1 MIASEK
7 MGLLVVQILFVSL
20 LALVEGW
27 MGPYRRLPGCGGAGS
42 GGHYGHMLHVSTD
55 KGADVDTNA
64 HLLQPADG
72 AEPGLGPIHGSRS
85 RSRTSSD
92 SDANLLQAEVN
103 GINGNNKNLRNLK
116 KAPGQDLPEI
126 MKSWNEMQGLSER
139 GLLEPLRSS
148 SNVDRS
154 EEALTLAYKRCEYVT
169 KLFSK
174 TFYTGTSLMSKDA
187 RKHVWAIYTWCRRT
201 DDLVD
206 SPRALMNLDT
216 LKFDLDAWSLRTERI
231 WKNDPMDL
239 FDYAMADTVQKYP
252 NLSIEPYNDM
262 IKGMIMDVPGMGQDR
277 YQDFEELYLYC
288 YRVAG
293 TVGVM
298 TLPILGV
305 AEGYT
310 EAQARKPAEAL
321 GIALQLTNILR
332 DVGED
337 LERGRIYLPLDEI
350 ERFGLTEDD
359 LFACQVT
366 PKWVA
371 FMKFQI
377 ARARDYYQRAK
388 EGIPMLAP
396 SGRLAVQASLDLYSK
411 ILDKIE
417 ANNYD
422 NFRKR
427 AYTTKLEK
435 LAILPSSI
443 MSVMQAGKE

>member
-1 MIASEK
+1 MCSLLVQ
-7 MGLLVVQILFVSL
+7 LLVVTLIA
-20 LALVEGW
+20 LAEGW
-27 MGPYRRLPGCGGAGS
+27 IGPNSRLQRHFKTAVR
-42 GGHYGHMLHVSTD
+42 VSTD
-55 KGADVDTNA
+55 KGSDQQVNTNA
-64 HLLQPADG
+64 QNSNKYLI
-72 AEPGLGPIHGSRS
+72 EPVEGFATAQSGSSS
-85 RSRTSSD
+85 RGEVENSD
-92 SDANLLQAEVN
+92 SDSTQELSQ
-103 GINGNNKNLRNLK
+103 KQRKQRNLK
-116 KAPGQDLPEI
+116 KAPGQDLPYI
-126 MKSWNEMQGLSER
+126 MKNWNEMQGLSER
-139 GLLEPLRSS
+139 NLLEPSRGPGFEG
-148 SNVDRS
+148 RS

-174 TFYTGTSLMSKDA
+174 TFYTGTSLMSEDA

-216 LKFDLDAWSLRTERI
+216 LKSDLDEWTIRTERI
-231 WKNDPMDL
+231 WQNDPTDL

-277 YQDFEELYLYC
+277 YQDFSELYLYC

-293 TVGVM
+293 TVGIM
-298 TLPILGV
+298 TLPILGT

-310 EAQARKPAEAL
+310 EEQAAKPAEAL

-350 ERFGLTEDD
+350 KRFGLAEDD
-359 LFACQVT
+359 LFACEVT
-366 PKWVA
+366 DKWVS
-371 FMKFQI
+371 FMQFQI
-377 ARARDYYQRAK
+377 ARARDYYDQAK

-435 LAILPSSI
+435 LAILPKSI
-443 MSVMQAGKE
+443 MAVMAAGA